1 MANPAT
7 TFCGFYVQAP
17 DPYPDPNAF
26 YTPFR
31 ADPLIQLGTI
41 FNTIESSTYPL
52 MLLMN
57 STEHH
62 PIVAVAPFSP
72 QVLPG
77 ATAPADKYVF
87 AGDISD
93 AGALP
98 ALVTMMN
105 ARFHL
110 TDNVDILVAADLDG
124 AWAILPAGEELLPVP
139 GAVANT
145 ARTKEDTHGNA
156 CTPPVCRNH
165 TRSLHQW
172 VLNLEMDA

>member
-7 TFCGFYVQAP
+7 TFRGFYAQAP

-26 YTPFR
+26 YAPFR
-31 ADPLIQLGTI
+31 ADPLIQPGTI
-41 FNTIESSTYPL
+41 FNTIESHTYPL

-57 STEHH
+57 STEHR

-77 ATAPADKYVF
+77 TDKYVF

-98 ALVTMMN
+98 AMVTIMN

-110 TDNVDILVAADLDG
+110 TDNVDVWQLQIWTVLGRFYQLERSCYQSQVLSRIQNKG
-124 AWAILPAGEELLPVP
+124 GHAW
-139 GAVANT
+139 
-145 ARTKEDTHGNA
+145 
-156 CTPPVCRNH
+156 
-165 TRSLHQW
+165 
-172 VLNLEMDA
+172 

>member
-1 MANPAT
+1 
-7 TFCGFYVQAP
+7 
-17 DPYPDPNAF
+17 
-26 YTPFR
+26 
-31 ADPLIQLGTI
+31 
-41 FNTIESSTYPL
+41 

-77 ATAPADKYVF
+77 AAAPANKYGF

-98 ALVTMMN
+98 ALVTIMN

-110 TDNVDILVAADLDG
+110 TDNVDVLVAADLDG
-124 AWAILPAGEELLPVP
+124 AWVILPAGEELLPVP
-139 GAVANT
+139 GAVVNTEQRRTCMVMPVPHQYAAIMLEAYAN
-145 ARTKEDTHGNA
+145 G
-156 CTPPVCRNH
+156 
-165 TRSLHQW
+165 SLTW
-172 VLNLEMDA
+172 RWD